1 MLRIIMLA
9 VMLVTGGTASQLPE
23 FAQQYRQRLGGTI
36 DALAEVMADF
46 RTDAE
51 SFGLSPD
58 EALQRMRGG
67 QDLFIRQRGDTLAR
81 TQERLEKLRRQQL
94 AMATAGPFARI
105 VIFAEN
111 ADPALAKA
119 TAADFEPAVPV
130 TTEGLASAGLGAFAG
145 LLLMRLLQAAGRP
158 LKRIR
163 LRRSHMRR

>member
-1 MLRIIMLA
+1 MLRIIMLV

-51 SFGLSPD
+51 SFGLSPED
-58 EALQRMRGG
+58 ALERMRGG
-67 QDLFIRQRGDTLAR
+67 NDLFIRQRGDTLAR
-81 TQERLEKLRRQQL
+81 TQERLDRLRRQQL

-111 ADPALAKA
+111 FDPALAEA

-130 TTEGLASAGLGAFAG
+130 TSEGFASAGLGALIGF
-145 LLLMRLLQAAGRP
+145 LLMRVLRTAGRP
-158 LKRIR
+158 FRR
-163 LRRSHMRR
+163 LRLHIRR